1 MRDLSV
7 ELHTSVLDEV
17 FRQAPDVLNKYLKA
31 GISTAGS
38 LVSREAREE
47 APKAET
53 TLTHS
58 IKSQKVGE
66 LQRMITS
73 SLRYNAFVVHGADS
87 QGVPP
92 IQSVLDWVRVK
103 RIQPKYPKADQRDL
117 AFMIARS
124 IAKNGTPGND
134 FYDRA
139 AEQTQDKVADIL
151 KRSVNDG
158 LRAAGFQL

>member
-1 MRDLSV
+1 MRELSV
-7 ELHTSVLDEV
+7 EINHSALDEA
-17 FRQAPDVLNKYLKA
+17 FRTAPDVLNKHLKA

-38 LVSREAREE
+38 LVSRTAREE

-58 IKSQKVGE
+58 IRSNVVGE

-73 SLRYNAFVVHGADS
+73 SLRYNAFVAQGTDA

-92 IQSVLDWVRVK
+92 VQSVLDWVRVK
-103 RIQPKYPKADQRDL
+103 RIQPKHPKADQRDL

-124 IAKNGTPGND
+124 IAKNGTQGND

-139 AEQTQDKVADIL
+139 AEQTQDQVADIL

>member
-1 MRDLSV
+1 MRELSV
-7 ELHTSVLDEV
+7 ELHTSVLDEA
-17 FRQAPDVLNKYLKA
+17 FRSAPDILNRHLKA
-31 GISTAGS
+31 GISHAGS
-38 LVSREAREE
+38 IVSRAAKEE
-47 APKAET
+47 VPKAES

-58 IKSQKVGE
+58 IRSNVVGE

-73 SLRYNAFVVHGADS
+73 SLRYNAFVV
-87 QGVPP
+87 QGTDAQGMPP
-92 IQSVLDWVRVK
+92 VQSVLDWVRVK
-103 RIQPKYPKADQRDL
+103 RIQPKPPKADQRDL

-124 IAKNGTPGND
+124 IAKNGTQGND

-158 LRAAGFQL
+158 LRAANFQL

>member
-1 MRDLSV
+1 MR
-7 ELHTSVLDEV
+7 ELNFELNHSGLDEA
-17 FRQAPDVLNKYLKA
+17 FRAAPDILNKHLKA

-38 LVSREAREE
+38 LVSRVARDE

-73 SLRYNAFVVHGADS
+73 SLRYNAFVTRGTDA
-87 QGVPP
+87 QGMPP

-103 RIQPKYPKADQRDL
+103 RIQPKYPKADQLDL

>member
-1 MRDLSV
+1 MRELSV
-7 ELHTSVLDEV
+7 DLQTSMLDEAL
-17 FRQAPDVLNKYLKA
+17 RTAPDIINKRLKA

-38 LVSREAREE
+38 LVSKTVREE
-47 APKAET
+47 TPKGET

-58 IKSQKVGE
+58 IKSQMKGE

-73 SLRYNAFVVHGADS
+73 SLRYNAFVT
-87 QGVPP
+87 QGTDAQGMPP
-92 IQSVLDWVRVK
+92 VQSVLDWVRVK
-103 RIQPKYPKADQRDL
+103 RIQPKHPKADQRDL

-124 IAKNGTPGND
+124 IAKNGTQGND

-139 AEQTQDKVADIL
+139 AEQTQDQVADIL

>member
-1 MRDLSV
+1 MRELSV
-7 ELHTSVLDEV
+7 DLQTSMLDEAL
-17 FRQAPDVLNKYLKA
+17 RTAPDIINKRLKA
-31 GISTAGS
+31 GISTTGS
-38 LVSREAREE
+38 LVSKTVREE
-47 APKAET
+47 APKGET

-58 IKSQKVGE
+58 IKSQMKGE

-73 SLRYNAFVVHGADS
+73 SLRYNAFVA
-87 QGVPP
+87 QGTDAQGMPP
-92 IQSVLDWVRVK
+92 VQSVLDWVRVK
-103 RIQPKYPKADQRDL
+103 RIQPKHPKADQRDL

-124 IAKNGTPGND
+124 IAKNGTQGND

-139 AEQTQDKVADIL
+139 AEQTQDQVADIL